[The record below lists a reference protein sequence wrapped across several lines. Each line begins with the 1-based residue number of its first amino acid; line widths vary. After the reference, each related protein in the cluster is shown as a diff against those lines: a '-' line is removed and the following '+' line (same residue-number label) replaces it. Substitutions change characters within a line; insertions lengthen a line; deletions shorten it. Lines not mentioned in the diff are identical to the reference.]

1 MVRRNLAIIL
11 FLFNLVQV
19 IYPQFSLVSETI
31 NGNKHILYFSNDYR
45 FYLDKTTSQNK
56 LLFQTPFDES
66 KSEQFN
72 LPESDI
78 FIPIPI
84 DSKPRTKFFIEKE
97 ELIPATPEVNPT
109 FTINNQKEIQY
120 KYTTSTPKSYNSKFL
135 IERGY
140 FFYEGNKYL
149 HLSFSPFIYN
159 PNEGG
164 TIRIIKFRLE
174 INYTENVEA
183 TIVSEERLN
192 SITPSKISY
201 TNIKSQRNVFSEND
215 TTDKWIDYNSSYV
228 KIGVNTDAVYRIT
241 YADLIPYINLST
253 FNPKSLRLLNR
264 GKELPIYVSGE
275 EDNSFDQSDF
285 IEFVGVRNM
294 GGKHREI
301 NKQGEPYN
309 EYLDRYS
316 DTTIYWLTWG
326 GGNGLR
332 VQIGDNEYTTEVS
345 DTLEF
350 YDEIIHYEKNNWF
363 DFSMADQVR
372 REMPYWFEN
381 KTWHEGNLG
390 VGTKNSNFTVS
401 DVYPDKPLYVFSK
414 LQSYA
419 SNITAN
425 AHLLAISLN
434 TSALQDS
441 GYIDKYN
448 QKLLKGVY
456 NSNLLKNGTNTLK
469 IHSFAT
475 QAFPNT
481 CIFDWYE
488 VEYPRWLKSFND
500 SLLFSFP
507 FIESYP
513 TVKNIKI
520 SNVSS
525 DSIIIWKFGGSIKKY
540 NLLRNGDKVTFN
552 DTLNNKDKY
561 ILIKENK
568 ILSPKI
574 YYAKQFS
581 NLRNKNIQADYLAI
595 THKKFISKTNE
606 YTSFISD
613 YYSVKT
619 KIIDVDDIYD
629 EFSFGYFNPEAI
641 KDFLKSTHSYWQY
654 PYPEFVC
661 LIGGATY
668 DYLANKT
675 KYMSTPPKY
684 NYVPSFGASV
694 SDNWFVTW
702 DTTGAYLPQM
712 NIGRVPVTTEKE
724 LEHYMDKHKNY
735 VNDNYDAWNKRFIFF
750 SGGTGNNQSQLDQ
763 LREVNNYI
771 IDNYVSNPPV
781 GGNSKHFY
789 KTINPNTN
797 FGPYTD
803 EEIKKSIDE
812 GSVFISYLGHSGTQT
827 WDNSITTPSQL
838 SNKVNRHPLITDFGC
853 STARFAEPD
862 VISFSQ
868 LFVTGDEGDA
878 IAYIGNSS
886 LGFLSTSLLAPK
898 LFYEKVLKDSVYT
911 ISEALKLAKVKMLEL
926 YGTSGVS
933 QLFAL
938 TSSLIGDPIVKL
950 QLPRQPNL
958 SVSSNDIR
966 IVSLNPSD
974 IMDSLSVFFSY
985 FNYGKVTSDSF
996 YIVVEDSIKNS
1007 EKYVYSTKKL
1017 LPNFSDSLSLKIPI
1031 RKKTGEH
1038 ILSIHLDTENSV
1050 KEISESDNIAEIKFY
1065 VVGSNVKSFFLSS
1078 FENGAGD
1085 LLEFI
1090 NPVNK
1095 QAIDS
1100 LEIELSTKDD
1110 FDNPMVLFRAMDT
1123 LYTSINISSLENNR
1137 RYWMRFKV
1145 NGNDVWG
1152 SSVSFTKNGSKSFLL
1167 SDSISYLNS
1176 VLSNLK
1182 FIGGGLEFDTTLS
1195 AFSVLSAGYNDG
1207 NSAVI
1212 RKNSKNYIPE
1222 NTLRGHHI
1230 CLFDATNFDF
1240 IAYKHFDLLGGG
1252 TTEINNYINF
1262 LDTLSNKYLVIIAV
1276 SDVGNISSS
1285 NLKNQLKTLGSIYID
1300 SLVFRGSWAII
1311 GRKGA
1316 IPGSVPEA
1324 FTKPFN
1330 GKVEID
1336 TIVYS
1341 PNKNGSLLTSEIG
1354 PVGKWDSLLVK
1365 QISNPQLIS
1374 SYYPIGIK
1382 TNGTMDTLNVLM
1394 INNGSADLSLINAK
1408 TYPKI
1413 RIQSKYKAD
1422 SDSISPGLSYLS
1434 VRYHTLPELAT
1445 NYQVASASKDSL
1457 VQGDSSKI
1465 NFYIYNVGE
1474 TPADSFNVKLLLVKP
1489 DNSQRQLF
1497 DSLVVR
1503 LDSMSRKYFTY
1514 NYHSNS
1520 YDGYGKMTFRISI
1533 DDSNKILELYEDNNV
1548 YDIPVYVAKDTTSTS
1563 VTSATL
1569 DVTYDGID
1577 IIDGDYV
1584 APDPEINMTLS
1595 YPVWFPVNDSASVQ
1609 IYLDGEK
1616 VNYSNLKIFSDTI
1629 NRKLIL
1635 TYLPSLTDGEH
1646 RLRVYGQNIIGSIE
1660 NNPGYEK
1667 IFNVSNEMNL
1677 LDVFNYPNP
1686 FKDNTSFTFK
1696 LSQIPDEFKIKI
1708 YTVAGRLIKEFVRSS
1723 SELKYDFN
1731 QIPWDGRDEDG
1742 NLIANGVYL
1751 YRIQVKKGDKQL
1763 VQTQKLAIVR

>member
-78 FIPIPI
+78 FIPIQI
-84 DSKPRTKFFIEKE
+84 DSKPKIQFFIEKE
-97 ELIPATPEVNPT
+97 EIIPATPEVNPT
-109 FTINNQKEIQY
+109 FTVNNQKEIQY
-120 KYTTSTPKSYNSKFL
+120 KYNTSPPKSYNSNFL

-149 HLSFSPFIYN
+149 HLSFSPFIYSS
-159 PNEGG
+159 NEGG
-164 TIRIIKFRLE
+164 TRRIISFRLE

-183 TIVSEERLN
+183 TIASEERLN

-215 TTDKWIDYNSSYV
+215 TTDKWIDYKSSYV
-228 KIGVNTDAVYRIT
+228 KIGVNTDAVYHIT
-241 YADLIPYINLST
+241 YADLIPYINLTT

-301 NKQGEPYN
+301 NKFGEPYN
-309 EYLDRYS
+309 EYLDHYS

-332 VQIGDNEYTTEVS
+332 VPIGDNGYTTEVF
-345 DTLEF
+345 DTLEY

-372 REMPYWFEN
+372 REMPFWFEN

-390 VGTKNSNFTVS
+390 VGTRNSNFTVS
-401 DVYPDKPLYVFSK
+401 DVYPDKTFYVFSK
-414 LQSYA
+414 QQSYA
-419 SNITAN
+419 SNIISN
-425 AHLLAISLN
+425 AHLLAISVN
-434 TSALQDS
+434 NSQLQDS
-441 GYIDKYN
+441 GYIDKYS
-448 QKLLKGVY
+448 QKLLKGAY
-456 NSNLLKNGTNTLK
+456 NSNILSDGTNTLK
-469 IHSFAT
+469 VHSFAT

-481 CIFDWYE
+481 CIYDWYE
-488 VEYPRWLKSFND
+488 VEYPRWLKTYND
-500 SLLFSFP
+500 SLLFFFP

-513 TVKNIKI
+513 TVKKIII

-525 DSIIIWKFGGSIKKY
+525 DSIIVWKFGNSIKRFK
-540 NLLRNGDKVTFN
+540 LFRNNNEIIFT
-552 DTLNNKDKY
+552 DTLNNKEKY
-561 ILIKENK
+561 ILIKESR

-574 YYAKQFS
+574 YYVKQFM
-581 NLRNKNIQADYLAI
+581 NLRNPNLQADYIAV
-595 THKKFISKTNE
+595 TNKKFISKTNE
-606 YTSFISD
+606 YASFISD
-613 YYSVKT
+613 HYNVKA
-619 KIIDVDDIYD
+619 KVIDVDDIYD
-629 EFSFGYFNPEAI
+629 EFFYGYFNPEAI

-684 NYVPSFGASV
+684 NFVPSFGASV

-712 NIGRVPVTTEKE
+712 NIGRIPVTSEEE
-724 LEHYMDKHKNY
+724 LNYYMNKHINHAL
-735 VNDNYDAWNKRFIFF
+735 DNYDSWNKRFIFF

-763 LREVNNYI
+763 LREVNDFVIN
-771 IDNYVSNPPV
+771 NYVSNPPI
-781 GGNSKHFY
+781 GGTSKHFY

-803 EEIKKSIDE
+803 SEIQETINN

-838 SNKVNRHPLITDFGC
+838 KNKVNRHPLITDFGC

-862 VISFSQ
+862 VTSFSQ
-868 LFVTGDEGDA
+868 LFVISNEGDA

-886 LGFLSTSLLAPK
+886 LGFLSSSLLAPK
-898 LFYEKVLKDSVYT
+898 LFYEKVLKDSIFT
-911 ISEALKLAKVKMLEL
+911 ISEALKQAKLNMLQT
-926 YGTSGVS
+926 YGSSGIY

-938 TSSLIGDPIVKL
+938 TNTLIGDPIIQL
-950 QLPRQPNL
+950 QIPKHPNL
-958 SVSSNDIR
+958 FVSSSGIK
-966 IVSLNPSD
+966 LKTTNPSD
-974 IMDSLSVFFSY
+974 LMDSLSVTFTY
-985 FNYGKVTSDSF
+985 YNYGKVINDTFD
-996 YIVVEDSIKNS
+996 IIVEDTGKES
-1007 EKYVYSTKKL
+1007 EKFIYLAKKL
-1017 LPNFSDSLSLKIPI
+1017 LPNFSDSLSVSIPI
-1031 RKKTGEH
+1031 RKKPGEH
-1038 ILSIHLDTENSV
+1038 NLTISLDSNNYLE
-1050 KEISESDNIAEIKFY
+1050 EISEADNFAEIKYY
-1065 VVGSNVKSFFLSS
+1065 VVGSTIKSNILHSV
-1078 FENGAGD
+1078 ENGIGD
-1085 LLEFI
+1085 SLLFF
-1090 NPVNK
+1090 NSSNK
-1095 QAIDS
+1095 RNNDS
-1100 LEIELSTKDD
+1100 LEVELATNGNFENSNIVIKTI
-1110 FDNPMVLFRAMDT
+1110 DT
-1123 LYTSINISSLENNR
+1123 LWTPINISGLEKDK
-1137 RYWMRFKV
+1137 RYWMRIKITGSNV
-1145 NGNDVWG
+1145 IG
-1152 SSVSFTKNGSKSFLL
+1152 SSISFIKSK
-1167 SDSISYLNS
+1167 INSYLLKDS
-1176 VLSNLK
+1176 LSFSTSTLTNLK
-1182 FIGGGLEFDTTLS
+1182 YQKSSLEFDTS
-1195 AFSVLSAGYNDG
+1195 YSDFSVFSAGFNDG

-1212 RKNSKNYIPE
+1212 QKNSKNYIPE

-1230 CLFDATNFDF
+1230 CLFDAATFEF
-1240 IAYKHFDLLGGG
+1240 LSYKRFDLLGGG
-1252 TTEINNYINF
+1252 ATEVNNYINY

-1276 SDVGNISSS
+1276 SDEGTISSS
-1285 NLKNQLKTLGSIYID
+1285 SLKNQIKTLGSIYID

-1311 GRKGA
+1311 GKKGA
-1316 IPGSVPEA
+1316 TSGSVPEG
-1324 FTKPFN
+1324 FSKPYK
-1330 GKVEID
+1330 GHVEID
-1336 TIVYS
+1336 TSFSI

-1354 PVGKWDSLLVK
+1354 PVGKWDSLYIN
-1365 QISNPQLIS
+1365 QTTNHEMNS
-1374 SYYPIGIK
+1374 SFCPVGIR
-1382 TNGTMDTLNVLM
+1382 TNGIMDTLNILVM
-1394 INNGSADLSLINAK
+1394 NNGTADLNLVDAK
-1408 TYPKI
+1408 VHPKI
-1413 RIQSKYKAD
+1413 RILSNYKTD
-1422 SDSISPGLSYLS
+1422 SDSISPNLSSLS
-1434 VRYHTLPELAT
+1434 VTYHTLPELAT
-1445 NYQVASASKDSL
+1445 NYQVASSSKDSL
-1457 VQGDSSKI
+1457 VQGDSVKI
-1465 NFYIYNVGE
+1465 NFYVYNVGE
-1474 TPADSFNVKLLLVKP
+1474 SPADSFNVNLFLVKP

-1503 LDSMSRKYFTY
+1503 LDSMNRKYFSY

-1520 YDGYGKMTFRISI
+1520 YDGFGKMTFRVSI

-1548 YDIPVYVAKDTTSTS
+1548 YDIPVNIKKDTTSTS

-1569 DVTYDGID
+1569 AVTYDGVD
-1577 IIDGDYV
+1577 IIDGDYIS
-1584 APDPEINMTLS
+1584 PNPEINMTLS

-1629 NRKLIL
+1629 NRKLVL

-1646 RLRVYGQNIIGSIE
+1646 RLRVYGQNIIGNIE
-1660 NNPGYEK
+1660 DSPGYEK